1 MRMQAAMSKDD
12 LRDWLAQKSM
22 SQSKFAIYLGVS
34 VRTVNRWVNGKAVIP
49 VWVGKICELN
59 Q

>member
-1 MRMQAAMSKDD
+1 MSKDD